1 MTQAILD
8 NTGDL
13 QVPKTVLRRRRVGG
27 QKDSLADD
35 VCAALLAWP
44 MWIILGANDIRQR
57 YRRSVLGPMWIT
69 LSMGVLVGTMGTIY
83 SAVFHMEIDTY
94 LPFLCL
100 GFVIW
105 GFISTVVNE
114 CCVAFRE
121 NQSIIQQIAVPFS
134 VHVLRVLWRNF
145 IVFLHTLIIFIPI
158 ALIFRVDLLHPA
170 IFLAVPGFAIL
181 YLNCL
186 WLGIIVAI
194 LSTRFHDVQ
203 QIVGNMLQVIFFS
216 TPILWPAGNLG
227 ANTLL
232 ADANP
237 VYHLF
242 ELIRAPLLGHTPPL
256 TSWIVAVAL
265 LVAGSLAAMA
275 LFRRTSRRIVYWL

>member
-1 MTQAILD
+1 MTEAILD
-8 NTGDL
+8 TTGDL
-13 QVPKTVLRRRRVGG
+13 PIPKAIVRRRRVGG
-27 QKDSLADD
+27 QKDSLAND
-35 VCAALLAWP
+35 VLAGLRAWP
-44 MWIILGANDIRQR
+44 MWVILGANDIRQR

-83 SAVFHMEIDTY
+83 SAVFHMEIETY

-114 CCVAFRE
+114 SCVAFRE
-121 NQSIIQQIAVPFS
+121 NQSIIQQIAVPYS
-134 VHVLRVLWRNF
+134 VHLLRVLWRNF
-145 IVFLHTLIIFIPI
+145 IVFLHTLSIFIPI
-158 ALIFRVDLLHPA
+158 ALIFRVAPHPV
-170 IFLAVPGFAIL
+170 IFLAVPGFILL

-186 WLGIIVAI
+186 WLGVIVAI

-203 QIVGNMLQVIFFS
+203 QIVSNLLQVVFFS
-216 TPILWPAGNLG
+216 TPILWPATNLG
-227 ANTLL
+227 TNRLL

-242 ELIRAPLLGHTPPL
+242 ELIRGPLLGQTPPL
-256 TSWIVAVAL
+256 ASWIVAVSL
-265 LVAGSLAAMA
+265 LVAGSLVAMA